1 MTVLAPAS
9 SRSITRRLARL
20 IQPLNGTLAWNQL
33 LQQINPL
40 WSLSD
45 IRARVVQRV
54 EEDADTLSLWL
65 KPNGRWPGHTA
76 GQHVALG
83 VEING
88 VQRQRV
94 FSLSSANRP
103 DGLLRITLRR
113 QPGNGVTDWLYR
125 HAQVGQI
132 TTLSGPGGEFVLPDS
147 VPSKLLM
154 LAGGSGITP
163 MMAMLEQLADQAH
176 QGDIV
181 LVQLHRNAG
190 NRLFAD
196 QLKQLQQALPGLQL
210 ILHDSSHAGRLSV
223 EALEAQV
230 PDLAERHTF
239 LCGPADWMADVS
251 ALFDARGLS
260 AQLKQERFS
269 APRPASRP
277 GAAPQVAAAKS
288 EHVFTQNPGS
298 SLLES
303 AEAAGLQPAYGCRAG
318 LCRSCL
324 CKKQSGTVRNLLTGL
339 SSEQPDEWVQLCV
352 SVAESDIE
360 LNL

>member
-1 MTVLAPAS
+1 MTASAAPAS
-9 SRSITRRLARL
+9 RSATQRLARL

-45 IRARVVQRV
+45 IRARIVQRV
-54 EEDADTLSLWL
+54 EEDADTISLWL

-125 HAQVGQI
+125 HAHVGQI
-132 TTLSGPGGEFVLPDS
+132 TTLSHPGGEFVLAES
-147 VPSKLLM
+147 VPEKLLM

-163 MMAMLEQLADQAH
+163 MMAMLEQLADQAY

-181 LVQLHRNAG
+181 LVQLCREADK
-190 NRLFAD
+190 RLFA
-196 QLKQLQQALPGLQL
+196 KQLQQLRQTLPGLQVMV
-210 ILHDSSHAGRLSV
+210 HASRQAGRLSTGTL
-223 EALEAQV
+223 ASLV
-230 PDLAERHTF
+230 PDLADRRCL
-239 LCGPADWMADVS
+239 LCGPADWMGKVS
-251 ALFDARGLS
+251 ALYAELGLS
-260 AQLKQERFS
+260 GQLQQERFS
-269 APRPASRP
+269 APRAVSRP
-277 GAAPQVAAAKS
+277 GSARQVIACQS
-288 EHVFTQNPGS
+288 EQVFTQKPDA

-303 AEAAGLQPAYGCRAG
+303 AEAAGLKPAFGCRAG
-318 LCRSCL
+318 LCRTCL
-324 CKKQSGTVRNLLTGL
+324 CKKQSGSVRNLLTGL
-339 SSEQPDEWVQLCV
+339 SSEQPDEWIQLCV

-360 LNL
+360 LTL